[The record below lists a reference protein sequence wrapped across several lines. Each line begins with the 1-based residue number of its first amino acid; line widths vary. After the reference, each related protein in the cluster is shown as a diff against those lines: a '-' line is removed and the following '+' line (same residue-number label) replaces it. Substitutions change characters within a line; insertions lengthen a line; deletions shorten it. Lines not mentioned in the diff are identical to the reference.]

1 MAETTTVTDI
11 KNLINETYPWTKMH
25 FLVTIEQSS
34 AQALFSEVTGL
45 ESTVDVIEFRFGN
58 SKSFSPMKVPG
69 LVKHGNLT
77 LKAGYTSSSEFRT
90 WAAQCVY
97 DQRAAQMK
105 RQKILIE
112 LLNVNGGIQ
121 PGGFTSNS
129 AQQYIL
135 EDAWVC
141 KYSAPDMNATQSEIA
156 IETMEIAFERLVIPG
171 AKSTGTGSGS
181 GSGAGT
187 GTGTGA

>member
-1 MAETTTVTDI
+1 MADATVTDI
-11 KNLINETYPWTKMH
+11 KNYMGETYPWTKMH
-25 FLVTIEQSS
+25 FLVTIENSS

-58 SKSFSPMKVPG
+58 SRSFSPMKVPG

-77 LKAGYTSSSEFRT
+77 LKAGYTASSEFRT
-90 WAAQCVY
+90 WAAKCVY
-97 DQRAAQMK
+97 DRRSAQMN

-112 LLNVNGGIQ
+112 LLNVNGGI
-121 PGGFTSNS
+121 PEGGFTSNS

-156 IETMEIAFERLVIPG
+156 IETMEIAFERLTVPG
-171 AKSTGTGSGS
+171 ATTASGKST
-181 GSGAGT
+181 
-187 GTGTGA
+187 TGTGA